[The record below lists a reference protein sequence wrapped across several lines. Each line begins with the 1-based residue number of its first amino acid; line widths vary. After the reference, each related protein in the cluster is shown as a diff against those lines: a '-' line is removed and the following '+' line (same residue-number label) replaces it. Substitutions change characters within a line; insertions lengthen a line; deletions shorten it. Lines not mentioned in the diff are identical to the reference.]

1 MYVCKLFIST
11 KNTCEIRFLSVVCLQ
26 CFGLHWNYE
35 LCCWYREMGP
45 LLSSVAKPV
54 MPLRPPGNCGYIHGS
69 HIKMCFD
76 GTKHKRACTSDIFV
90 HLYYLLTLFIALL
103 GIFILINSSHKTIYF
118 MEMLGI

>member
-11 KNTCEIRFLSVVCLQ
+11 KTPVRSGFCLSYVCNALD
-26 CFGLHWNYE
+26 CIGITNCAAGTEKWVLYLVLW
-35 LCCWYREMGP
+35 
-45 LLSSVAKPV
+45 LSQL
-54 MPLRPPGNCGYIHGS
+54 MPLQPPGNCGHIHGS

-118 MEMLGI
+118 TEMLGI